1 MINIAV
7 LERAAGEC
15 DLFSTVVDQQRASDE
30 RALVISTEIQ
40 TAAEIESLC
49 IEDLAPDDPFFIYR
63 GHVRSQLPLQH
74 PGDLREAIGTIA
86 AP

>member
-1 MINIAV
+1 LNVQLVNAS
-7 LERAAGEC
+7 
-15 DLFSTVVDQQRASDE
+15 FSTAVDQQGASNE
-30 RALVISTEIQ
+30 RALVVPTEIQ

-86 AP
+86 AR

>member
-49 IEDLAPDDPFFIYR
+49 VENLAPYDPFFIYR

-86 AP
+86 AR